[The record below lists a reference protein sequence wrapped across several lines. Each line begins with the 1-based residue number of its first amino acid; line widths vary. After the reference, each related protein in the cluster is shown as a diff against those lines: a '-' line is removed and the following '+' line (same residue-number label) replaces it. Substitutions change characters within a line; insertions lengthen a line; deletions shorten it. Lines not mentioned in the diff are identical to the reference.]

1 MTGTL
6 NLPNNGLLVG
16 GNRALMSGYYGM
28 NGLTLNPYNDWPVTT
43 IQSPLGIGN
52 FAGSFIPATSLHIV
66 DYNPELR
73 IQQYPG
79 SPGNATL
86 HLIATGNSTNKVD
99 LVMHGLT
106 MESASGGGGD
116 YLRIYNGSKGELA
129 YFAAAGNVGIGTT
142 APASK
147 LHLANLG
154 FNDGLILDSN
164 GNGGNDGGNIEWRTG
179 TARHWNIDQYGLNPD
194 LRFFTADTSDANG
207 TAVMT
212 ISGLNNVGIGT
223 TTPATKL
230 HLSDQTIPTTLGGSG
245 VLTIS
250 GADVGSG
257 MNVKKEILF
266 KTWGNSAN
274 AHGVIGVETVDNSS
288 YEAGDLYFATKT
300 GNGNI
305 PPTEKMRISNNGNVG
320 IGTAAPQAKL
330 DVNGSIAL
338 SQYNA
343 TVNLLGTGIP
353 TNWWSIQPDA
363 FVANDQFGIVRY
375 EGVNAVSSKSLVM
388 SSVGNVGIG
397 TPTPSAKLDIS
408 GAVAINGTTII
419 NASGQWV
426 GSPTGLVGPQGPA
439 GPAGPQGLQGSQGAT
454 GATGAQGPIGPTGP
468 AGPQG
473 PTGLQGVAGPA
484 GPTGPQGPTGPVVH
498 TSAICVVGQG
508 LGCYAICAHGVVV
521 AIQNVYSCFVTSDTG
536 SCQLSGTT
544 SLGSCCVC
552 IP

>member
-1 MTGTL
+1 MLDFGTGVFNGTSYWLQVGVRTNGNGSFISLTPRQPISPVPYAIYAENSASLNGQSSTSFAPVTGSTSYVAKAGDTMTGTL

-129 YFAAAGNVGIGTT
+129 YFAAAG
-142 APASK
+142 
-147 LHLANLG
+147 
-154 FNDGLILDSN
+154 
-164 GNGGNDGGNIEWRTG
+164 
-179 TARHWNIDQYGLNPD
+179 
-194 LRFFTADTSDANG
+194 
-207 TAVMT
+207 
-212 ISGLNNVGIGT
+212 NVGIGT

-454 GATGAQGPIGPTGP
+454 GATGAQGPIGQTGP